1 METQEA
7 ICDFLVREIATDR
20 DSLSPDENL
29 LSQGVIDSMG
39 IVKLVAFL
47 ESSFRIQVKDT
58 EVVPEHFESIR
69 ALCEFVEKKQRDA

>member
-1 METQEA
+1 
-7 ICDFLVREIATDR
+7 
-20 DSLSPDENL
+20 
-29 LSQGVIDSMG
+29 MG